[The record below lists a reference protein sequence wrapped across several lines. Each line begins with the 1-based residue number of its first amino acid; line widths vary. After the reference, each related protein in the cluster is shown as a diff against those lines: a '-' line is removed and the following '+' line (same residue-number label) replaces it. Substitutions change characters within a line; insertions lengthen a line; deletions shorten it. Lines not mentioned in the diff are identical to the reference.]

1 MRSQKYK
8 LAPFNLAHLVY
19 VLEKYIS
26 SSFIYS
32 KIDKKTTILIINRK
46 KTGGTFLADAVLI

>member
-32 KIDKKTTILIINRK
+32 KIDFKKNYNFNNK
-46 KTGGTFLADAVLI
+46 